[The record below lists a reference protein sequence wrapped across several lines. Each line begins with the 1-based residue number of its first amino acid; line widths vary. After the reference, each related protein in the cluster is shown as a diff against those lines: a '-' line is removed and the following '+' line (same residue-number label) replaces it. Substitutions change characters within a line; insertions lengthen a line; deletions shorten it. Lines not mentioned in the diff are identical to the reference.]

1 MAWQPS
7 RNHWSRKGI
16 QFPPHD
22 HSPPVPASPVRFGT
36 SDPQSPSMARKPA
49 DAGGRLFT
57 ALRSPFGE
65 AACQD
70 SAAEKSNASNLG
82 SESSPSWR
90 ARASPNSVQSTDN
103 SYTGSEEF
111 QSTVRM
117 LSMSIAKLEY
127 NSCDAVSALGACIH
141 TQTSF

>member
-1 MAWQPS
+1 MA
-7 RNHWSRKGI
+7 H
-16 QFPPHD
+16 
-22 HSPPVPASPVRFGT
+22 
-36 SDPQSPSMARKPA
+36 KPA

-65 AACQD
+65 ATCQD
-70 SAAEKSNASNLG
+70 SAAEQSNVSILG

-90 ARASPNSVQSTDN
+90 ARASPSSVQSTDN
-103 SYTGSEEF
+103 SYTGSEDF

-127 NSCDAVSALGACIH
+127 NSCDAISALGA
-141 TQTSF
+141 